1 MDKEIFS
8 LSIFYYIWN
17 MEMQIFIPELK
28 KNYTLQNDV
37 EILLYPLGN
46 GLNYKTSN
54 LEHSRLYGSFKK
66 KEFIINYKREIL
78 EYKPEMESDWRQRK
92 FNCFFLI
99 SDNLSQHN
107 KIEKS
112 LEYINYPDAALALT
126 DAKVYVEKAFWI
138 NWENKMYNVFTRK
151 GKYDK
156 YLEYF
161 NLEKKVFSDLN
172 QIIEKLNLQVK
183 EYIKYYNDIYS
194 EALKNGSDFSQV
206 IQGNVPIK
214 YEIKK
219 GSKIKLIKL
228 SYKDNRNFKTK
239 IPFSLIEVNNEEL
252 ILKTEEL
259 SRFILS

>member
-1 MDKEIFS
+1 
-8 LSIFYYIWN
+8 

-37 EILLYPLGN
+37 EILLYPLSD
-46 GLNYKTSN
+46 GLNYKTSR
-54 LEHSRLYGSFKK
+54 LEHSRLYGNFKYLLNGSFKN
-66 KEFIINYKREIL
+66 KEFIINYKREFL
-78 EYKPEMESDWRQRK
+78 EYRPEMESDWQQRK
-92 FNCFFLI
+92 LKSFFLI
-99 SDNLSQHN
+99 SNNLSHHS
-107 KIEKS
+107 KLEKA

-161 NLEKKVFSDLN
+161 DLEKKVFSDLN
-172 QIIEKLNLQVK
+172 QIVEKLNFEVE
-183 EYIKYYNDIYS
+183 EYIKYYNDVYS

-219 GSKIKLIKL
+219 GSQIKLIKL

-252 ILKTEEL
+252 VLKTEEL

>member
-1 MDKEIFS
+1 MKQ
-8 LSIFYYIWN
+8 
-17 MEMQIFIPELK
+17 QIFIPDFK
-28 KNYTLQNDV
+28 KEYTLSNNV
-37 EILLYPLGN
+37 EILLYPISD
-46 GLNYKTSN
+46 GLNYKTSD
-54 LEHSRLYGSFKK
+54 LEYSRLYGSFKN

-78 EYKPEMESDWRQRK
+78 EYKPEMESDWKNRK

-107 KIEKS
+107 KIKKS

-126 DAKVYVEKAFWI
+126 DAKVYVEKSFWI
-138 NWENKMYNVFTRK
+138 NWENKTYNVFTRK
-151 GKYDK
+151 DK
-156 YLEYF
+156 YNKYLKYF
-161 NLEKKVFSDLN
+161 DLEKKVFSDLN
-172 QIIEKLNLQVK
+172 EIVEKLNLEVE
-183 EYIKYYNDIYS
+183 EYIKYYNDVYS
-194 EALKNGSDFSQV
+194 EALKNGSNFSEI

-239 IPFSLIEVNNEEL
+239 IPFSLIEVNGEEL

-259 SRFILS
+259 SKFVIE